1 MSIEEQLKY
10 KFILSIEGNDV
21 ATNLKW
27 IMSSNSIAFMTKP
40 KYESWYMEG
49 LLIPNY
55 HYVLLKDD
63 YSDLEE
69 KVRYYSENIEEAN
82 SIIKNAQ
89 EYLSQFKDD
98 KREDLIS
105 LLVVEKYFKFQE
117 KNQENK

>member
-1 MSIEEQLKY
+1 
-10 KFILSIEGNDV
+10 
-21 ATNLKW
+21 
-27 IMSSNSIAFMTKP
+27 
-40 KYESWYMEG
+40 
-49 LLIPNY
+49 LIPNY

>member
-1 MSIEEQLKY
+1 
-10 KFILSIEGNDV
+10 
-21 ATNLKW
+21 
-27 IMSSNSIAFMTKP
+27 
-40 KYESWYMEG
+40 MEG

>member
-1 MSIEEQLKY
+1 
-10 KFILSIEGNDV
+10 
-21 ATNLKW
+21 
-27 IMSSNSIAFMTKP
+27 
-40 KYESWYMEG
+40 MEG

-82 SIIKNAQ
+82 SIIKNGQ
-89 EYLSQFKDD
+89 EYLHQFKDD

-105 LLVVEKYFKFQE
+105 LLVVKKYFEFQE

>member
-1 MSIEEQLKY
+1 
-10 KFILSIEGNDV
+10 
-21 ATNLKW
+21 
-27 IMSSNSIAFMTKP
+27 
-40 KYESWYMEG
+40 
-49 LLIPNY
+49 LIPNY

-117 KNQENK
+117 KNQENKWKV

>member
-1 MSIEEQLKY
+1 
-10 KFILSIEGNDV
+10 
-21 ATNLKW
+21 
-27 IMSSNSIAFMTKP
+27 MTKP

-82 SIIKNAQ
+82 NIIKNGQ
-89 EYLSQFKDD
+89 EYLHQFKDD
-98 KREDLIS
+98 RREDLIS
-105 LLVVEKYFKFQE
+105 LLIIEKYFKLQKE
-117 KNQENK
+117 K